1 MSTDIKRPDPFKLEC
16 VRKMLEVT
24 NNKTE
29 IAEKCGI
36 SRRLVYNY
44 INFLEKFKE
53 MYKDIP
59 EVKKLKEEPEPKE
72 PKEPQ
77 PKEEKR
83 EERRYVGTGISEVMK
98 VLGREYAEIIS
109 TVTERTK
116 WFTEALVKIGWSST
130 MMAFQFARVEPK
142 DIPRKVGEFED
153 ADKFVDFV
161 NRNLY
166 AMIQASTDA
175 VKAIIERDE
184 KIRKYEDAIK
194 LMAMIIKAQRKA
206 VSELSRKMQI
216 AQAILTRYGLLEE
229 FMFASA
235 QYSVLEALAVT
246 SEKPP
251 TSISEAFA
259 QKAEEEVRRGG

>member
-1 MSTDIKRPDPFKLEC
+1 
-16 VRKMLEVT
+16 
-24 NNKTE
+24 
-29 IAEKCGI
+29 
-36 SRRLVYNY
+36 
-44 INFLEKFKE
+44 
-53 MYKDIP
+53 
-59 EVKKLKEEPEPKE
+59 
-72 PKEPQ
+72 
-77 PKEEKR
+77 
-83 EERRYVGTGISEVMK
+83 
-98 VLGREYAEIIS
+98 
-109 TVTERTK
+109 
-116 WFTEALVKIGWSST
+116 

-142 DIPRKVGEFED
+142 DIPKKIEEFED

-161 NRNLY
+161 NKNLY

-259 QKAEEEVRRGG
+259 QKAEEEVKKGG

>member
-1 MSTDIKRPDPFKLEC
+1 
-16 VRKMLEVT
+16 MLEVT
-24 NNKTE
+24 SDKTE
-29 IAEKCGI
+29 IAEKCNI
-36 SRRLVYNY
+36 SRRQLYRY
-44 INFLEKFKE
+44 IEFLEKFKE
-53 MYKDIP
+53 MYKDVS
-59 EVKKLKEEPEPKE
+59 EHVKKLREEKPEPKE
-72 PKEPQ
+72 PQQQ
-77 PKEEKR
+77 PKETK

-194 LMAMIIKAQRKA
+194 LMAVIIKAQRKA
-206 VSELSRKMQI
+206 VSELSRRMQI

-251 TSISEAFA
+251 TSVSEAFA

>member
-1 MSTDIKRPDPFKLEC
+1 
-16 VRKMLEVT
+16 MLEVT
-24 NNKTE
+24 SDKTE
-29 IAEKCGI
+29 IAEKCNI
-36 SRRLVYNY
+36 SRRQLYRY
-44 INFLEKFKE
+44 IEFLEKFKE
-53 MYKDIP
+53 MYKDVS
-59 EVKKLKEEPEPKE
+59 EHVKKLREEKPEPKE

-77 PKEEKR
+77 QTKEEKR

-206 VSELSRKMQI
+206 VSELSRRMQI

-235 QYSVLEALAVT
+235 QYSVLEALTVT

-251 TSISEAFA
+251 TSVSEAFA